1 MQCATPTWRSAANVK
16 QTVATWD
23 FCHNCHNL
31 VITRGK
37 CWSYVVKTP
46 NVVSLEARQPMTL
59 GNCNSSVALN
69 HKAALSHEAMMLLEM
84 TTFDWRFNQPIF
96 CKLCNAKNQKS
107 WPSSESCL
115 YITQNCSK
123 KIHWDILYSAHIQ
136 NTKRNTCLKSAR
148 SPCKALELFH
158 RSQNWSAM
166 MNARRCPIQQGL
178 GTTFGLLAKNTSS
191 CSGWW
196 RQEPDQ
202 SSFC

>member
-1 MQCATPTWRSAANVK
+1 MQCAAPTWRSAANVK

-23 FCHNCHNL
+23 FYHNCHNL
-31 VITRGK
+31 VITSGK
-37 CWSYVVKTP
+37 CWSCVVKNP

-115 YITQNCSK
+115 YITQN
-123 KIHWDILYSAHIQ
+123 
-136 NTKRNTCLKSAR
+136 R
-148 SPCKALELFH
+148 S
-158 RSQNWSAM
+158 N
-166 MNARRCPIQQGL
+166 
-178 GTTFGLLAKNTSS
+178 KNTLRYTVLCPHPKHQKKHLLEKCPESL
-191 CSGWW
+191 
-196 RQEPDQ
+196 Q
-202 SSFC
+202 SFRTVP